1 MTSWEMLAVFLSVSY
16 ILLAIKQNLWSW
28 VAAFFST
35 LIYSILFFDASLL
48 MDSALNIFYLV
59 MAVYGWY
66 SWKYGNIKVQNVELN
81 ISTYGMA
88 KNIKIIIV
96 LILISLVLGYI
107 MANYTSADFAYL
119 DTFTTVFAVFTTYML
134 TKKVL
139 ENWIYWVVIDAVSI
153 YIYIQKGFYLTAVL
167 FAVYTVLA
175 VVAYVKWKNEYKNL
189 EFKTA

>member
-66 SWKYGNIKVQNVELN
+66 SWKYGNIKAQNEQLK
-81 ISTYGMA
+81 ITTYGIA
-88 KNIKIIIV
+88 NNFKIIGI
-96 LILISLVLGYI
+96 LILISIVLGYI

-119 DTFTTVFAVFTTYML
+119 DTFTTVFAVFATYML
-134 TKKVL
+134 AKKVL
-139 ENWIYWVVIDAVSI
+139 ENWIYWVVIDTVSI

-167 FAVYTVLA
+167 FAIYTVLA
-175 VVAYVKWKNEYKNL
+175 CVAYIQWKKEYKNL
-189 EFKTA
+189 ELKSA

>member
-66 SWKYGNIKVQNVELN
+66 SWKYGNIKAQNEQLK
-81 ISTYGMA
+81 ITTYGIT
-88 KNIKIIIV
+88 NNFKIIGI
-96 LILISLVLGYI
+96 LILISIVLGYI

-119 DTFTTVFAVFTTYML
+119 DTFTTVFAVFATYML
-134 TKKVL
+134 AKKVL
-139 ENWIYWVVIDAVSI
+139 ENWIYWVVIDTVSI

-167 FAVYTVLA
+167 FAIYTVLA
-175 VVAYVKWKNEYKNL
+175 CVAYIQWKKEYKNL
-189 EFKTA
+189 ELKSA